1 MFDWGYRSRDRPL
14 SSLATASSV
23 VTEVGARDREQRERE
38 SMDVI
43 TYHRRVTGRATAP
56 LSSHLLTLDEAL
68 DLVANLTAN

>member
-1 MFDWGYRSRDRPL
+1 M
-14 SSLATASSV
+14 